1 VSVSAVLSAVH
12 NMLVMTL
19 LIASPFLLAAALSS
33 FVVGLLQAA
42 SRINDLTLSFIPR
55 FIAVMLVIYVA
66 GSWFAAEAV
75 GYVERSAIAM
85 RAIPG

>member
-19 LIASPFLLAAALSS
+19 LIASPFLLTAVLSS

-55 FIAVMLVIYVA
+55 FIAVMLVIYFVA
-66 GSWFAAEAV
+66 SWFTAQAV
-75 GYVERSAIAM
+75 GYIERSAIAM